1 MVHGYKPQ
9 CAALAN
15 PLRDSAPQI
24 RIVELHKRTNG
35 VNNPSH
41 WHSFQ
46 EFSNGLP
53 PTRPT
58 RLGRAGRFDRMN
70 GKIVLDRAR
79 KSGEVDIAV
88 AAASIN
94 TGDPRHEAG
103 SWAAKNYG
111 PQSRDEHLR
120 TALAAQNGTPTIVF
134 IVSLSAV
141 RERPRPMPK
150 LIDHPP
156 SSTSIAPYSV
166 CA

>member
-1 MVHGYKPQ
+1 MCRVSESIARQRSANQDCRIVQTYKWRQ
-9 CAALAN
+9 QSIALASFSGVFKWSSTDSPN
-15 PLRDSAPQI
+15 SPGPCRPLRPD
-24 RIVELHKRTNG
+24 EWKD
-35 VNNPSH
+35 
-41 WHSFQ
+41 
-46 EFSNGLP
+46 
-53 PTRPT
+53 
-58 RLGRAGRFDRMN
+58 RAGSSPQ
-70 GKIVLDRAR
+70 
-79 KSGEVDIAV
+79 SGEVDIAV